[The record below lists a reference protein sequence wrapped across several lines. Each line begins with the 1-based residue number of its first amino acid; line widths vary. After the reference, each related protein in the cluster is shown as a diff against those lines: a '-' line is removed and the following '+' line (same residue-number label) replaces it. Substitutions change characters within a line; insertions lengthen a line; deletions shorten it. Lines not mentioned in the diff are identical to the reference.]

1 MCSGGFARARVDD
14 EWLTK
19 GDTKMERTRTTDRA
33 KSWSRRDSGQVTIF
47 VAIALGTF
55 LLGFVGFG
63 ADMTNLWFHRQSA
76 QNAADAA
83 CLAGA
88 MDMLSDQQCTGC
100 TPYGGFTPGA
110 AFDCAS
116 ASTSAPCQYAAKNGY
131 SGAGLASGAE
141 SNQVS
146 ASFPASVPG
155 VTKPTVAMAGAFPF
169 LQVDIVDRVRVY
181 FSALVRGSPTQDV
194 RAIAKCGLVASN
206 TSVPIVVLNPTCQH
220 PFEVGGSATVAI
232 LGGPPRS
239 IQVNSSNQTCAAATT
254 STGSGCTSTSNLAI
268 DLHQGG
274 PNFTGSD
281 FGVFGAPAGSAA
293 PPSPSVFNPGTT
305 GSWVSP
311 ASPIPDP
318 YRNLPAPSTAGLA
331 VDPPPTFL
339 TYNGG
344 TNGCPYKYSDN
355 RPSKLTP
362 GTCVVYYPGVYNSAI
377 QIASQVAI
385 FNPGIYYIKGIA
397 PANKSVPGAGCVTP
411 TTGTGNYGL
420 TIGSNGIVRPNTAV
434 TGNDNGTM
442 FYFSGTGPGAYG
454 SVFVGSSAGT
464 PGARDTIDSLSS
476 SAVKC
481 PGTGVDPDRA
491 LPPTFDGNV
500 LLGPCTGTYGDSSG
514 LGQYRGML
522 FFDDRANADNTGQPS
537 MQGGGGLLLGGTLYF
552 HNCPNS
558 PTCAAPPTDYNAFFD
573 LQGSP
578 GSTTYVYG
586 NIITDELVLAGSATI
601 NMQLNKNQLVNV
613 VKVALLQ

>member
-1 MCSGGFARARVDD
+1 MCSGGFARARMDD

-19 GDTKMERTRTTDRA
+19 KGIPKWSVHEQRTEPSQSPAGTAAERTRTTDRA

-281 FGVFGAPAGSAA
+281 FGVFGAPAGSA
-293 PPSPSVFNPGTT
+293 
-305 GSWVSP
+305 
-311 ASPIPDP
+311 
-318 YRNLPAPSTAGLA
+318 RKLGLA
-331 VDPPPTFL
+331 CFTHPGPVQESTGPLDRRI
-339 TYNGG
+339 
-344 TNGCPYKYSDN
+344 GC
-355 RPSKLTP
+355 RPS
-362 GTCVVYYPGVYNSAI
+362 S
-377 QIASQVAI
+377 
-385 FNPGIYYIKGIA
+385 
-397 PANKSVPGAGCVTP
+397 
-411 TTGTGNYGL
+411 
-420 TIGSNGIVRPNTAV
+420 
-434 TGNDNGTM
+434 D
-442 FYFSGTGPGAYG
+442 
-454 SVFVGSSAGT
+454 
-464 PGARDTIDSLSS
+464 
-476 SAVKC
+476 
-481 PGTGVDPDRA
+481 
-491 LPPTFDGNV
+491 LPH
-500 LLGPCTGTYGDSSG
+500 L
-514 LGQYRGML
+514 
-522 FFDDRANADNTGQPS
+522 
-537 MQGGGGLLLGGTLYF
+537 
-552 HNCPNS
+552 
-558 PTCAAPPTDYNAFFD
+558 
-573 LQGSP
+573 
-578 GSTTYVYG
+578 
-586 NIITDELVLAGSATI
+586 
-601 NMQLNKNQLVNV
+601 
-613 VKVALLQ
+613 